1 MNLIKN
7 IEILE
12 RISKSFYSLEKADLS
27 RRIRY
32 DR

>member
-1 MNLIKN
+1 MNFTKN

-12 RISKSFYSLEKADLS
+12 RIGKSFYSLEKADLA